1 MKTKILSLVA
11 ILAMSFTSIA
21 QIDRSKMPEPGP
33 ATKVK
38 LGESKKF
45 ILKNG
50 LTVIMVENHKLPR
63 ASVNLTIDNY
73 PSFDGDKAGVSSMM
87 GSLLGIGTTNIS
99 KDEFNERV
107 DYLGASLSFS
117 SGGAYG
123 ASLKKYFHEI
133 LELMADGVKNSQF
146 TQEEFEKEQKITLD
160 GIKSNEK
167 SVTSAARR
175 VEDALTYWK

>member
-33 ATKVK
+33 APKVK

-73 PSFDGDKAGVSSMM
+73 PSFEGDKAGVS
-87 GSLLGIGTTNIS
+87 
-99 KDEFNERV
+99 
-107 DYLGASLSFS
+107 
-117 SGGAYG
+117 
-123 ASLKKYFHEI
+123 
-133 LELMADGVKNSQF
+133 
-146 TQEEFEKEQKITLD
+146 
-160 GIKSNEK
+160 
-167 SVTSAARR
+167 
-175 VEDALTYWK
+175 